1 MIEGKAAGMS
11 LRPATQTAVQQ
22 IALPNVVE
30 RILVRQQSCSI
41 HLSKADATS
50 QAVKRLH
57 AGNADG
63 RAMVEQQEQRA
74 VRTIPIRSTVCSS
87 STAVPPPRSSSQ
99 RGKEAAPPD
108 GAI

>member
-11 LRPATQTAVQQ
+11 LWPATQAAVQQ
-22 IALPNVVE
+22 IALPNVVK
-30 RILVRQQSCSI
+30 RILERQRSCSI

-74 VRTIPIRSTVCSS
+74 AHDPKKVDRVQQHLQCHCPS
-87 STAVPPPRSSSQ
+87 
-99 RGKEAAPPD
+99 D
-108 GAI
+108 G